1 MRVFNCLLVI
11 GLKGYFGKRDIET
24 FELCI
29 NLELVYFTN
38 ASGVVEQGQLKEMG
52 KEFATGG
59 GRKKGE
65 AKKKGGGV
73 WRRVCSFI
81 LLFVFYYN
89 FILLLLL
96 FLITMLFISV
106 SIIRNHFCNCF
117 FFLLQPGSSE
127 FFLPCVG
134 FSISS
139 SLL

>member
-1 MRVFNCLLVI
+1 MSSCNWI
-11 GLKGYFGKRDIET
+11 KRL
-24 FELCI
+24 FWQRRQKRLELCI

-38 ASGVVEQGQLKEMG
+38 ASGVEEQGQLKEMG

-65 AKKKGGGV
+65 AKKGGGV

-89 FILLLLL
+89 YNFILLLL

-106 SIIRNHFCNCF
+106 SVIRNHFCNCF

-134 FSISS
+134 FGISS